1 MNIICGLTTVLR
13 EMTNENFMKFLR
25 RPKEKTALGR
35 SRCRRESNIKTDLK
49 QIWCE
54 NIDKTYL
61 TQDRIDQGAHV
72 NTVMNLCVPCK
83 TR

>member
-35 SRCRRESNIKTDLK
+35 SKCRRESNIKTDLK
-49 QIWCE
+49 
-54 NIDKTYL
+54 
-61 TQDRIDQGAHV
+61 
-72 NTVMNLCVPCK
+72 
-83 TR
+83 